1 MKGYAKPLQELI
13 EGHKIQ
19 FEIPVYQRYY
29 DWADENCEQLLTD
42 LVKLSKSNPGSTHL
56 FFRRNYINIVCM
68 ENLNN
73 LLF

>member
-1 MKGYAKPLQELI
+1 MNGYYEFKVSAS
-13 EGHKIQ
+13 
-19 FEIPVYQRYY
+19 
-29 DWADENCEQLLTD
+29 ASASACESDRGRTTTTTNMTSSI
-42 LVKLSKSNPGSTHL
+42 VEVSAYAGSTHL

>member
-1 MKGYAKPLQELI
+1 MSVKYFVISLQDQEARRKNIGSILTANNVD
-13 EGHKIQ
+13 
-19 FEIPVYQRYY
+19 FEFF
-29 DWADENCEQLLTD
+29 A
-42 LVKLSKSNPGSTHL
+42 GSTHL